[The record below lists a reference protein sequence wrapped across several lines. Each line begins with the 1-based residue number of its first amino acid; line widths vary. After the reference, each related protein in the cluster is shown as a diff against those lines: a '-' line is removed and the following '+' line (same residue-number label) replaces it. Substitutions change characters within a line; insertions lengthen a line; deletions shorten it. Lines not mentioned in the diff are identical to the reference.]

1 MSTSRN
7 SQPHDS
13 AWPKRRHWIVGA
25 AFGLA
30 LLISLQLASG
40 AGDDAPT
47 LRLAATSR
55 AINAQIVDGDHRIL
69 ILNANSSRDARSVIG
84 RLNQPWE
91 ARTATVIV
99 GADRGNAEALWE
111 AIQRLEPRQIIVA
124 GAPGDSV
131 TWSAIERHAREHAI
145 DISYLSAATTIA
157 VDTMMVE
164 LHPPVED
171 GNGSAGSY
179 VEVKLSESRVVVGLG
194 GLPRQGRYRVVA
206 SEEAPGPNLW
216 GDLRVST
223 TGGSAAPV
231 GRSILLDPGDRIDA
245 SLEPDRIRVS
255 GRPARS
261 VHGP

>member
-1 MSTSRN
+1 M
-7 SQPHDS
+7 
-13 AWPKRRHWIVGA
+13 VGV

-30 LLISLQLASG
+30 LLITLQLASS
-40 AGDDAPT
+40 AGDSAPT

-55 AINAQIVDGDHRIL
+55 AINAQIIDGDHRIL
-69 ILNANSSRDARSVIG
+69 ILNAASPRDARSVIG
-84 RLNQPWE
+84 QLNQPWE

-157 VDTMMVE
+157 LDAAMVD

-179 VEVKLSESRVVVGLG
+179 VEVKLFESRVVIGLG
-194 GLPRQGRYRVVA
+194 GLPRQGRYRVIA
-206 SEEAPGPNLW
+206 SEGAPGPNLW
-216 GDLRVST
+216 GDLRIST
-223 TGGSAAPV
+223 TGGFVAPV
-231 GRSILLDPGDRIDA
+231 GRSILLGPGDRIDA
-245 SLEPDRIRVS
+245 SLERDRIRIS
-255 GRPARS
+255 GRPARNLQDPRD
-261 VHGP
+261 VHAE